1 MGHETEV
8 HCMIRNR
15 YMEREKILKNRAG
28 SLNHVSGEPDRGEP
42 GRFGSPLSGSP
53 LKCKRSSSGQN
64 CK

>member
-28 SLNHVSGEPDRGEP
+28 SLNHVSGEPAQDKIANKLTKVIENLLHNMIIWSLEG
-42 GRFGSPLSGSP
+42 L
-53 LKCKRSSSGQN
+53 
-64 CK
+64 